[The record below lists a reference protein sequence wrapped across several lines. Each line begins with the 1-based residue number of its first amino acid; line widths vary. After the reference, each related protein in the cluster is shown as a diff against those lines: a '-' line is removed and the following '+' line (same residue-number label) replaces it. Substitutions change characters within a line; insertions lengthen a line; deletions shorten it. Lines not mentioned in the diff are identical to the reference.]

1 MNGLMAAPNLVALLW
16 LSNEM
21 RKIVKDFDQKRAQGK
36 VKAEAE
42 K

>member
-21 RKIVKDFDQKRAQGK
+21 RKIIKDFDEKRAKGVIK
-36 VKAEAE
+36 PAE
-42 K
+42 